1 MRQSSPVPS
10 VDLVIRPGVGRW
22 IPLGLIA
29 VLLAACAGD
38 RPVFL
43 PPDLPKRSETI
54 SRPANALENAAQ
66 REHLRLM
73 AAFGGEYSAPAAK
86 RLVEQVISKLASTS
100 GQANDRYEL
109 TLLNSPV
116 VNAFA
121 LPNGRLY
128 LTRGLLALANDQ
140 AEIASVVAHEI
151 AHVQARHA
159 VERAELQQR
168 SDLVQRVVAQVL
180 DDPAGGTAVQ
190 NRSKLTIASFSRAQE
205 LEADL
210 IAVKAIA
217 AAGFDPYGASR
228 FLASLGR
235 TTNHRAMLTGD
246 RPGSRGLD
254 ILSSHPST
262 TERIQLTLATA
273 RQIAAPGLGQSDRDT
288 WLNALEG
295 LSFGDDPRDGT
306 VRGRRYINP
315 SLGIAF
321 TAPEGLTLE
330 SSRDAVLG
338 VGGSGAKAMRF
349 DSVQLEA
356 NQTLEGYVGTGWIE
370 GVTPGPV
377 ELISVN
383 GLRAALT
390 SGKGTDWSFRL
401 AAIQSNQRTYRF
413 IFAAKGPEAELE
425 RNFRSVVTSFQQMS
439 PADVARVKPLR
450 VRIVTASAADT
461 AQSLAAQ
468 MATDDKALD
477 QFLILNGLD
486 RGASIRPGQRYKLI
500 VE

>member
-1 MRQSSPVPS
+1 MLKPAS
-10 VDLVIRPGVGRW
+10 GRA
-22 IPLGLIA
+22 LALA
-29 VLLAACAGD
+29 LLAAMLAACAGE

-43 PPDLPKRSETI
+43 PPEPPRRPADA
-54 SRPANALENAAQ
+54 SRPANALDSAAQ
-66 REHLRLM
+66 REHQRLM
-73 AAFGGEYSAPAAK
+73 AAFGGDYSAPAAK
-86 RLVEQVISKLASTS
+86 RIVDQVIAKLASAS
-100 GQANDRYEL
+100 GQAGTRYEA

-159 VERAELQQR
+159 VERAEMQQR
-168 SDLVQRVVAQVL
+168 SELVQRVVAQVL
-180 DDPAGGTAVQ
+180 DDPVAGAAVQ
-190 NRSKLTIASFSRAQE
+190 ARSKVTIASFSRNQE

-217 AAGFDPYGASR
+217 AAGYDPYGASR

-246 RPGSRGLD
+246 RPGRSGLD

-262 TERIQLTLATA
+262 VERIQMTLATA
-273 RQIAAPGLGQSDRDT
+273 RQIAAPGLGLSDRDA
-288 WLNALEG
+288 WLSALDG
-295 LSFGDDPRDGT
+295 MAFGDDPRDGA
-306 VRGRRYINP
+306 VRGRRYVNP
-315 SLGIAF
+315 SLGLSF

-330 SSRDAVLG
+330 STRDAVLG
-338 VGGSGAKAMRF
+338 VGGNGSKAMRF
-349 DSVQLEA
+349 DSVQLDA
-356 NQTLEGYVGTGWIE
+356 SQTLESYVGTGWIE
-370 GVTPGPV
+370 GVMPGPV
-377 ELISVN
+377 EQITVN

-390 SGKGTDWSFRL
+390 SGKGTDWNFRL

-413 IFAAKGPEAELE
+413 IFAAKGPEAELD
-425 RNFRSVVTSFQQMS
+425 RTFRAVVTSFQQLS
-439 PADVARVKPLR
+439 ASDVSRIKPLR
-450 VRIVTASAADT
+450 LRIVTAGGSDT
-461 AQSLAAQ
+461 AQSLASQ
-468 MATDDKALD
+468 MATDDKPLD

-486 RGASIRPGQRYKLI
+486 RGTAITPGRRYKLI